1 MYGEGKLI
9 SMHLKKQA
17 LSLLQDFSAHFPS
30 LLYLSHQLHFE
41 VDSFQPV
48 FPGMPAHSYEEV

>member
-1 MYGEGKLI
+1 
-9 SMHLKKQA
+9 MHLKKQA